1 MGNHF
6 DSEITRA
13 IIATRLSSLV
23 SGVSGIS
30 FELLERI
37 EFLLKNDILP
47 RIPEEG
53 SVGASGDLTPLSYI
67 ARALIGEEEVLYKN
81 KIQNAGDVYK
91 ELGVK
96 PYVLKP
102 KETLAIINGTSVM
115 TAIATIA
122 YIRSEY
128 LGKLCC
134 RLTAMAIQALKGN
147 FDHFDKDLFS
157 VKPHPG
163 QMQVAE
169 FIRKDLKITTKNT
182 TRLQDRYSIRC
193 APHIIGVLMDT
204 LPFLKKIIEIEL
216 NSASDNP
223 IVIPKKKKILHGG
236 HFYGGHIAFAMDS
249 LKTLVANLADMI
261 DRQLALLVDQK
272 YNNGLPENLKDNQS
286 SKSVIQHGFKAIQIS
301 VSAWTAEALKLTMP
315 ASVFSR
321 STECHN
327 QDKVSMGTIAA
338 RDCLR
343 VLQLTEQ
350 TAAAHLLA
358 VTQALHLRFQANQL
372 SKSNISASLRKMYN
386 NITKEFKPL
395 TEDSPQEKMLRKFT
409 GFIQNQKWNLFD
421 EK

>member
-1 MGNHF
+1 MSRIIFGNKALSIKDIVAISRKEKSFSVNRKQVFIDKINAGFLFIKKVTEENKEIYGVTTGYGDSCTNKIPKELQDELPYQLARFHGCGMGNHF

-169 FIRKDLKITTKNT
+169 FKGFKNHNKKYYPTQEARYCIFGLQEEPIDGLSYQLDL
-182 TRLQDRYSIRC
+182 LQE
-193 APHIIGVLMDT
+193 
-204 LPFLKKIIEIEL
+204 FLK
-216 NSASDNP
+216 NP
-223 IVIPKKKKILHGG
+223 LQ
-236 HFYGGHIAFAMDS
+236 
-249 LKTLVANLADMI
+249 
-261 DRQLALLVDQK
+261 RQCD
-272 YNNGLPENLKDNQS
+272 
-286 SKSVIQHGFKAIQIS
+286 
-301 VSAWTAEALKLTMP
+301 
-315 ASVFSR
+315 
-321 STECHN
+321 
-327 QDKVSMGTIAA
+327 
-338 RDCLR
+338 
-343 VLQLTEQ
+343 
-350 TAAAHLLA
+350 
-358 VTQALHLRFQANQL
+358 
-372 SKSNISASLRKMYN
+372 LRKN
-386 NITKEFKPL
+386 VPREEFFFFL
-395 TEDSPQEKMLRKFT
+395 E
-409 GFIQNQKWNLFD
+409 
-421 EK
+421 